1 MIKKIL
7 SILKALFKKE
17 KIDKKLSI
25 QEKMQQIESGLE
37 LGGFNDILIN

>member
-7 SILKALFKKE
+7 SILKALFKKG

-25 QEKMQQIESGLE
+25 QEKMQQRESGLE
-37 LGGFNDILIN
+37 MGGFDEMIIN

>member
-25 QEKMQQIESGLE
+25 QENMQQIESGLE